1 VKFALAAVLVVG
13 CSSEPTASGPETKN
27 PPSAA
32 DKLTGNVAVG
42 GEPATLTQCV
52 PGHRERVFVE
62 VVTSKGTLRYENT
75 SLYLGGVLLECKRLD
90 RSWGGGIRSNGTA
103 YWRGTLDFQC
113 TSGATPVVGKLDLD
127 CGQITPE
134 ERAQLD
140 QNRSDMKSQPQ

>member
-13 CSSEPTASGPETKN
+13 CSSDPASAPETKN

-32 DKLTGNVAVG
+32 DKLTGNLAVG

-52 PGHRERVFVE
+52 LGHRERVFVE

-75 SLYLGGVLLECKRLD
+75 NLYLGGVLLECKRLD
-90 RSWGGGIRSNGTA
+90 RSWGGGIRGNGTA

-113 TSGATPVVGKLDLD
+113 TSGGTTPVVGKLDLD

-140 QNRSDMKSQPQ
+140 QNRSDMKQPQ